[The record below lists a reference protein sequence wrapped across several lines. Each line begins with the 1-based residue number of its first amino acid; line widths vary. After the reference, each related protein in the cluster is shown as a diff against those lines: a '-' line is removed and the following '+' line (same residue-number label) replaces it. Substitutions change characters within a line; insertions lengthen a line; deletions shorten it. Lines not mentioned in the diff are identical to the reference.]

1 MIYIEEFYSD
11 KIPGISSLKIKFD
24 YKAEVVQTLKQI
36 HPALYDKKTRTWEVS
51 STELKHLVDE
61 LTEYDDID
69 VVLAKDKIAKHKSEQ
84 DIKLS
89 KYVL

>member
-1 MIYIEEFYSD
+1 MIYIEEIYSD
-11 KIPGISSLKIKFD
+11 KIPGVSSLKIKFD
-24 YKAEVVQTLKQI
+24 YKAEVVQTLKQM
-36 HPALYDKKTRTWEVS
+36 HPALYDKKTKTWEVS

-69 VVLAKDKIAKHKSEQ
+69 IVLAKDKTAKHKSEQ

-89 KYVL
+89 VI